1 MLDARCWKWKVM
13 IETKPKPVIRSH
25 RDLIVW
31 QKAMDLVVSVYRATD
46 SFPKAETYGLTSQ
59 IRRAVT
65 SIPAN
70 IAEGQ
75 GRRLPREFLYFLAN
89 ARGSLWELDTHLE
102 AAMRLGFLT
111 GEAHAELRS
120 QMDEVGRMLNGLMRS
135 VANSATLS
143 LQNPASSI

>member
-1 MLDARCWKWKVM
+1 ML
-13 IETKPKPVIRSH
+13 ETKPAAKAVIRSH

-31 QKAMDLVVSVYRATD
+31 QKAMDLVVTIYRATEC
-46 SFPKAETYGLTSQ
+46 FPKAETYGLTSQ

-75 GRRLPREFLYFLAN
+75 GRRLTKEFVYFLAN

-102 AAMRLGFLT
+102 SATRLGFLSSDT
-111 GEAHAELRS
+111 HLEL
-120 QMDEVGRMLNGLMRS
+120 QVQLDEVGRILNGLMRS
-135 VANSATLS
+135 VSNS
-143 LQNPASSI
+143 PASSI

>member
-1 MLDARCWKWKVM
+1 ML
-13 IETKPKPVIRSH
+13 ETKPAAKAVVRSH

-31 QKAMDLVVSVYRATD
+31 QKAMDLVVTVYRATEC
-46 SFPKAETYGLTSQ
+46 FPKAETYGLTSQ

-75 GRRLPREFLYFLAN
+75 GRRLTKEFVYFLAN

-102 AAMRLGFLT
+102 SATRLGFLSSDT
-111 GEAHAELRS
+111 HLEL
-120 QMDEVGRMLNGLMRS
+120 QIQLDEVGRILNGLMRS
-135 VANSATLS
+135 VSNS
-143 LQNPASSI
+143 PASSI

>member
-1 MLDARCWKWKVM
+1 MQ
-13 IETKPKPVIRSH
+13 ETNASDKAVIKSH

-31 QKAMDLVVSVYRATD
+31 QKGMDLVVSVYRAPER
-46 SFPKAETYGLTSQ
+46 FPIEERYGLTSQ

-75 GRRLPREFLYFLAN
+75 GRRLTKEFLYFLSN

-102 AAMRLGFLT
+102 SATRLGFLSLEIH
-111 GEAHAELRS
+111 EALRG
-120 QMDEVGRMLNGLMRS
+120 QLDEVGRILNGLMRS
-135 VANSATLS
+135 VRNSA
-143 LQNPASSI
+143 ND